1 MDNTTNGQ
9 AKWFLCEFHVVA
21 PIVLASLTFR
31 ISNSWRNKF
40 YKYFS
45 KTNCQISMVK
55 KDEN

>member
-31 ISNSWRNKF
+31 ISNS
-40 YKYFS
+40 
-45 KTNCQISMVK
+45 
-55 KDEN
+55 